1 MKEMN
6 ISTQADNKAEETIQ
20 AAAAGE
26 GNAKN
31 KKKKEK
37 AKAKAAALAK
47 PDEEK
52 PKEEKELTAEE
63 KQAAVKAAMAKR
75 GNIVKVTP
83 NEKSNIASIGKAEKE
98 KRGAKKGKVHGVIPM
113 N

>member
-1 MKEMN
+1 
-6 ISTQADNKAEETIQ
+6 
-20 AAAAGE
+20 
-26 GNAKN
+26 
-31 KKKKEK
+31 
-37 AKAKAAALAK
+37 
-47 PDEEK
+47 
-52 PKEEKELTAEE
+52 
-63 KQAAVKAAMAKR
+63 MAKR